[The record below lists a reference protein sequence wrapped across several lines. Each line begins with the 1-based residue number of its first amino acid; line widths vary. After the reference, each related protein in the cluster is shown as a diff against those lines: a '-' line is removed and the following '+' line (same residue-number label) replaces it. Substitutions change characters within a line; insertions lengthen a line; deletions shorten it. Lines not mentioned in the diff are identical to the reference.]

1 MGPCC
6 TFGTLESPQQDPVHV
21 CRFIISGPTEQKSL
35 KFIVIQMLQKPMEDK
50 GSQILNY
57 LVCVFSKRE
66 KNPPTHPNFFKT
78 SPLFTFVLC
87 MFVVLQFLDQWSK
100 SLLNLERFASLEDS
114 DATKTNNKDKGSQI
128 LQPGLCFWQK
138 RTKNKKKERK
148 EKKKNPIGLCVVDYQ
163 KCCCWSLYSRQQ
175 YLLVPLALFVC

>member
-1 MGPCC
+1 LSFYNFW
-6 TFGTLESPQQDPVHV
+6 TNRAKVIE
-21 CRFIISGPTEQKSL
+21 
-35 KFIVIQMLQKPMEDK
+35 FIVIQMLQKPMEDK

-66 KNPPTHPNFFKT
+66 KNPPTHPKFLKT

-100 SLLNLERFASLEDS
+100 SLLNLERFSYLEES